1 MPNTTRGKFI
11 RNYHV
16 QKDGSEI
23 IEEIM
28 VDPVVNQ
35 PYVVGQA
42 DFANGTRF
50 TIVRE
55 PGRGRKSGGFK
66 VISHNRDRAD
76 ENSYAGTLSKAWAS
90 IRYMAKIAQ
99 TTERSTIG

>member
-23 IEEIM
+23 IEDLM

-42 DFANGTRF
+42 DFANGMKF

-55 PGRGRKSGGFK
+55 PGKGQGQGGFK
-66 VISHNRDRAD
+66 VIRHHNDKAD
-76 ENSYAGTLSKAWAS
+76 EKSYAGSLPKAWAS
-90 IRYMAKIAQ
+90 VRYMARIAQ
-99 TTERSTIG
+99 TTERSTIA

>member
-23 IEEIM
+23 IEDLM

-42 DFANGTRF
+42 DFANGMRF
-50 TIVRE
+50 TITRE
-55 PGRGRKSGGFK
+55 PGRGQKSGGFK
-66 VISHNRDRAD
+66 ITRHNRNSPDD
-76 ENSYAGTLSKAWAS
+76 KSYAGTLSKAWAS
-90 IRYMAKIAQ
+90 VRYMARIAQ
-99 TTERSTIG
+99 TTERSTIA